1 MIAAAPPPTSPSA
14 SPFARA
20 ALMAY
25 LLLIVYASWYPFT
38 GWQDIGVSPFA
49 FLTAPFPRYWTLFDV
64 WTNVVGYVPFGALA
78 VLALYPLLRG
88 AAAWLLA
95 SLAGVL
101 VSGGMEAVQTF
112 LPNRVSSNVDFYTNA
127 TGACIGALLGLLLT
141 PPLLQRGRLRLLRQ
155 RWFAPEASRGLI
167 VIALWPLA
175 QIYPQAF
182 LFGHGQLLPILSD
195 WLSSWLS
202 MPIDLGD
209 LLRHGAELTV
219 EQYWLSETIITAC
232 GLTGAV
238 LTLLSLLNREAPKLP
253 LALLVLVAALTVK
266 SLACALLFAP
276 DNAFVWLTPA
286 AFGGILIGA
295 LMLAGLLFT
304 RPYAQRRLAIV
315 TLLISLAVLNAIPA
329 NPYFIATLQ
338 TWVQG
343 KFLNFNGAAQFLS
356 LLWPFSALWFLFRR
370 SAEAKPGARYH

>member
-1 MIAAAPPPTSPSA
+1 MSAIAPPQTSPSA

-38 GWQDIGVSPFA
+38 GWQEIGVSPLA

-64 WTNVVGYVPFGALA
+64 LTNVVGYLPFGALV
-78 VLALYPLLRG
+78 VLALYPHVRG

-101 VSGGMEAVQTF
+101 VSGCMEAVQTF
-112 LPNRVSSNVDFYTNA
+112 LPSRVSSNVDFLTNA
-127 TGACIGALLGLLLT
+127 AGAGVGALLGLLLT
-141 PPLLQRGRLRLLRQ
+141 RPLLQHGRLRLLRQ

-167 VIALWPLA
+167 VVALWPLA

-182 LFGHGQLLPILSD
+182 LFGHGQWLPILSD

-209 LLRHGAELTV
+209 LLRRGAELSV

-232 GLTGAV
+232 GMTGAV
-238 LTLLSLLNREAPKLP
+238 LTLLSLLNKEAPKLALA
-253 LALLVLVAALTVK
+253 LALLAVALTVK

-276 DNAFVWLTPA
+276 DNAVVWLTPA
-286 AFGGILIGA
+286 ALGGILIAGI
-295 LMLAGLLFT
+295 MLSGLIFT
-304 RPYAQRRLAIV
+304 RPEVQRRLAAL
-315 TLLISLAVLNAIPA
+315 TLLICLLLLNTIPA

-356 LLWPFSALWFLFRR
+356 LLWPFFALWFLLRS
-370 SAEAKPGARYH
+370 SAEAKPDARYH

>member
-1 MIAAAPPPTSPSA
+1 MSAAAPPPAPP

-38 GWQDIGVSPFA
+38 GWQEIGVSPLA
-49 FLTAPFPRYWTLFDV
+49 FLSAPFPRYWTLFDV
-64 WTNVVGYVPFGALA
+64 LTNVVGYVPFGALL
-78 VLALYPLLRG
+78 VLALYPRLRG
-88 AAAWLLA
+88 APAWLLA

-101 VSGGMEAVQTF
+101 VSGCMEAVQTF
-112 LPNRVSSNVDFYTNA
+112 LPNRVSSNVDFFTNSFGVCA
-127 TGACIGALLGLLLT
+127 GALLGLLLT
-141 PPLLQRGRLRLLRQ
+141 RPLLQRGRWRRLRQ
-155 RWFAPEASRGLI
+155 HWFAPEASSGLI
-167 VIALWPLA
+167 VVALWPLA

-195 WLSSWLS
+195 WLSGWLS

-209 LLRHGAELTV
+209 LVRRGAELSV

-232 GLTGAV
+232 GMSGA
-238 LTLLSLLNREAPKLP
+238 LLILLSLLQRQAPKLP
-253 LALLVLVAALTVK
+253 LALLLLAAALTVK
-266 SLACALLFAP
+266 SLASALLFAP

-286 AFGGILIGA
+286 AFGGLVIASIMLSGLI
-295 LMLAGLLFT
+295 FT
-304 RPYAQRRLAIV
+304 RPQVQRRLAALM
-315 TLLISLAVLNAIPA
+315 LLICLLLLNIIPA

-356 LLWPFSALWFLFRR
+356 LCWPFFALWFLLQPVRR
-370 SAEAKPGARYH
+370 IRHTG

>member
-1 MIAAAPPPTSPSA
+1 MSAAAPPPAPS

-38 GWQDIGVSPFA
+38 GWHEIGVSPLA

-64 WTNVVGYVPFGALA
+64 LTNVVGYVPFGALL
-78 VLALYPLLRG
+78 VLALYPRLRG
-88 AAAWLLA
+88 APAWALA

-101 VSGGMEAVQTF
+101 VSGAMEAVQTF
-112 LPNRVSSNVDFYTNA
+112 LPNRVSSNVDFFTNA
-127 TGACIGALLGLLLT
+127 AGVCIGALLGLLLT
-141 PPLLQRGRLRLLRQ
+141 RPLLQRGRWRRLRQ
-155 RWFAPEASRGLI
+155 HWFAAEASRGLI
-167 VIALWPLA
+167 VVALWPLA

-195 WLSSWLS
+195 WLSGWLS
-202 MPIDLGD
+202 MPVDLGD
-209 LLRHGAELTV
+209 MARRGAELSV

-232 GLTGAV
+232 GMTGAV
-238 LTLLSLLNREAPKLP
+238 LTLLSLLNRQAPKLP
-253 LALLVLVAALTVK
+253 LALLLLAASLIVK

-286 AFGGILIGA
+286 AFGGILIA
-295 LMLAGLLFT
+295 CIMLSGLAFT
-304 RPYAQRRLAIV
+304 RPAVQRRLAAL
-315 TLLISLAVLNAIPA
+315 TLLLCLLLLNIIPS

-356 LLWPFSALWFLFRR
+356 LCWPFFALWFLLQPVRR
-370 SAEAKPGARYH
+370 IRHTG